1 MAPSISRV
9 SPTFFA
15 SARPIYMQFTGFS
28 KAFMTGKRPADG
40 SSLRFSINVAETATH
55 CQNQPA
61 LPRQEVASRAQ
72 SGLSAALPT
81 RPRQGGGESTDRRNS
96 DQSADRNMTADIDCG
111 FQNAATLL

>member
-1 MAPSISRV
+1 MATSISLV

-28 KAFMTGKRPADG
+28 KALMTGKRPADR
-40 SSLRFSINVAETATH
+40 SSLRFNITVTETATH
-55 CQNQPA
+55 CQNRLFPRERVSGTIRFVSYTFPA
-61 LPRQEVASRAQ
+61 AQ
-72 SGLSAALPT
+72 GEE
-81 RPRQGGGESTDRRNS
+81 GGESTDRRNS